1 MTPTTPNEREG
12 KQPHRCNKDCNIITI
27 KEGDSDPVTVAPG
40 DCLRVESS
48 KLRTS
53 NEREDWEKEFD
64 KIFVYENV
72 WQGEDE
78 YTKNV
83 PIGNIKDFIRSLLT
97 RTRQEERE
105 KVVEY
110 IKANSA
116 LTDNPIESNSQL
128 IDCSYYQ
135 IYAGALE
142 QARNLT

>member
-1 MTPTTPNEREG
+1 MTHTTPNEREDWAKTFLEAG
-12 KQPHRCNKDCNIITI
+12 T
-27 KEGDSDPVTVAPG
+27 KE
-40 DCLRVESS
+40 
-48 KLRTS
+48 
-53 NEREDWEKEFD
+53 
-64 KIFVYENV
+64 
-72 WQGEDE
+72 
-78 YTKNV
+78 
-83 PIGNIKDFIRSLLT
+83 IGMDLSVLVGVVSEIVS